1 MLNRRL
7 CSSVCKAS
15 VRMASMTVRRFGAPL
30 EPGPGRAAQLPRRV
44 QQQLFLGAEVRSMSR
59 GSIFLSVDGALGRS
73 EAVHATLLGVA
84 ESRGVCR

>member
-1 MLNRRL
+1 
-7 CSSVCKAS
+7 
-15 VRMASMTVRRFGAPL
+15 MTVRRFGAPL
-30 EPGPGRAAQLPRRV
+30 EPEPGRAAQLPRRV

-59 GSIFLSVDGALGRS
+59 GSIFLSVDGALGRF